1 MFNWTHAI
9 ETFEP
14 MAASGIPSS
23 SRYHLR
29 IPGCSPVNARVIVQ
43 QDSPRALMPMSVTLL
58 FECWH
63 FGTGDLTARKS
74 RESIVKLAS
83 VYHMLIK
90 SVLFQQATITSP
102 QVLVQEG
109 QAIAIDDLMLLRD
122 VQSLV
127 R

>member
-1 MFNWTHAI
+1 M
-9 ETFEP
+9 
-14 MAASGIPSS
+14 
-23 SRYHLR
+23 
-29 IPGCSPVNARVIVQ
+29 Q

-58 FECWH
+58 FEFWH

>member
-1 MFNWTHAI
+1 M
-9 ETFEP
+9 
-14 MAASGIPSS
+14 
-23 SRYHLR
+23 
-29 IPGCSPVNARVIVQ
+29 Q

-83 VYHMLIK
+83 VYHMVIK